1 LPNSD
6 LRWIRQ
12 AHHKFSISSLSRAK
26 SRDRKFGNRQSKI
39 VKMAE
44 KIVKVGLVGFGT
56 VGCGVAKLISEEAD
70 SIAAKMGL
78 RLELAC
84 VVDIDTQT
92 ARPVNLPD
100 GILTDDLEKLLKD
113 DTIQIGVELVGGTDA
128 AKQIQLKM
136 LQAGKDVVTANK
148 ALLAEHG
155 SELYQ
160 AARQNGRCI
169 AFEAS
174 CAGGIPI
181 ISAVRTGLVANNITA
196 MYGIVNGTC
205 NYILSQMASKD
216 EDFSQALAQ
225 AQEKGY
231 AEADPTLDISGGDSA
246 HKLAILAS
254 IAFGYEVALEDIY
267 VEGIEAISKDD
278 IRYGSEMGYCLKLLA
293 IGQKDKQGRISLR
306 VHPSFIARDN
316 SLARVQGPFNAI
328 SIFGSA
334 VGQVMFY
341 GRGAGMMPTASAVV
355 ADIIDVALGNS
366 ATAFHHL
373 NLKPR
378 SQTIPLIDKID
389 NLVSRF
395 YIRIMCKDQPGVIA
409 QWSKVLADHQISI
422 SGALQHEG
430 IGPDNT
436 VPVVIATHPTQQKNV
451 TAALKDMETLDVI
464 GGKPV
469 CIRIVDIP
477 EDKD

>member
-1 LPNSD
+1 
-6 LRWIRQ
+6 
-12 AHHKFSISSLSRAK
+12 
-26 SRDRKFGNRQSKI
+26 
-39 VKMAE
+39 MAE
-44 KIVKVGLVGFGT
+44 KTVKIGLVGLGT
-56 VGCGVAKLISEEAD
+56 VGCGVAKLILKEAD
-70 SIAAKMGL
+70 SIAAKTGL

-84 VVDIDTQT
+84 IVDIDTDSPRQ
-92 ARPVNLPD
+92 VKLPS
-100 GILTDDLEKLLKD
+100 GILTNDISKLLDD

-155 SELYQ
+155 NELYK
-160 AARQNGRCI
+160 AAHKNGRCI

-174 CAGGIPI
+174 CVGGIPI
-181 ISAVRTGLVANNITA
+181 VSGIRTGLRANDITA

-205 NYILSQMASKD
+205 NYILSNMTSKD
-216 EDFSQALAQ
+216 EDFSEALAA

-231 AEADPTLDISGGDSA
+231 AEADPALDINGDDSA

-254 IAFGYEVALEDIY
+254 IAFGYEIILEDVF

-278 IRYGSEMGYCLKLLA
+278 ICYGGEMGYVLKLLA
-293 IGQKDKQGRISLR
+293 IGQKDKDNRISLR
-306 VHPSFIARDN
+306 VHPSFIAKDN
-316 SLARVQGPFNAI
+316 SLARVEGSFNAV

-334 VGQVMFY
+334 VGQVMYY
-341 GRGAGMMPTASAVV
+341 GRGAGMMPAASAVV

-366 ATAFHHL
+366 ATTFRHL
-373 NLKPR
+373 HLKPR
-378 SQTIPLIDKID
+378 SKTVSLIDEIG

-395 YIRIMCKDQPGVIA
+395 YIRIMCKDQPGVLA
-409 QWSKVLADHQISI
+409 QWTKVLAEHKISI

-430 IGPDNT
+430 TGPENT

-451 TAALKDMETLDVI
+451 TAALEDMEALDVI

-477 EDKD
+477 EDKE

>member
-1 LPNSD
+1 
-6 LRWIRQ
+6 
-12 AHHKFSISSLSRAK
+12 
-26 SRDRKFGNRQSKI
+26 
-39 VKMAE
+39 MAE

-56 VGCGVAKLISEEAD
+56 VGTGVAKLILEDAD
-70 SIAAKMGL
+70 SIAAKTGL

-84 VVDIDTQT
+84 VVDIDTKS
-92 ARPVNLPD
+92 ARPVKLPD
-100 GILTDDLEKLLKD
+100 GILTDDLNRLLDD
-113 DTIQIGVELVGGTDA
+113 DTIHIGVEMIGGIDA
-128 AKQIQLKM
+128 AKQVQLKM
-136 LQAGKDVVTANK
+136 LEAGKDVVTANK

-155 SELYQ
+155 NELYR
-160 AARQNGRCI
+160 AAHKNNRCI

-181 ISAVRTGLVANNITA
+181 ISAIRTGLTANNITA

-205 NYILSQMASKD
+205 NYILSNMTSQN
-216 EDFSQALAQ
+216 EGFSEALAQ

-254 IAFGYEVALEDIY
+254 IAFGYEITLDDIF
-267 VEGIEAISKDD
+267 VEGIEAVSKDD
-278 IRYGSEMGYCLKLLA
+278 IRYGGEMGYCLKLLA
-293 IGQKDKQGRISLR
+293 IAERTEDREQKTDSDSRLPTSGISLR
-306 VHPSFIARDN
+306 VHPSFIAEDN
-316 SLARVQGPFNAI
+316 PLARVEGPFNAV

-334 VGQVMFY
+334 VGQVMYY

-366 ATAFHHL
+366 ATTFRHL
-373 NLKPR
+373 SLQPR
-378 SQTIPLIDKID
+378 TQTEPLIEKID

-409 QWSKVLADHQISI
+409 QWSKVLAEHQISI
-422 SGALQHEG
+422 SGALQHED
-430 IGPDNT
+430 IGPENT
-436 VPVVIATHPTQQKNV
+436 VPVVIATHPTRQKNI
-451 TAALKDMETLDVI
+451 TAALEDMEKLDVI